1 LSHII
6 MTAFNAIT
14 PIIIL
19 IGLGYIL
26 KKKGFLTKD
35 FISRGNKLVFRF
47 CMPAMLFVNVY
58 GIEDL
63 QNVNWAVVLYCVF
76 ITAILFFIGFLCAV
90 VTTKVPDRR
99 GVLLQCTFRSNFAI
113 IGLTMAAML
122 GGDPAVANAAVVS
135 SVIIPLYNI
144 LGVIS
149 LTIFMDNG
157 ESGGKQ
163 LRSVFRN
170 ILTNPMIM
178 GIAAGM
184 LCVLIRMAQKSLLG
198 SVVFSI
204 KEDLTAVYTA
214 LNYLKSMTTPF
225 ALLILGGQ
233 FEFSAV
239 RGCRKEICVGT
250 LMRIVVAPL
259 IGIGLAIVLS
269 GTTSFFHCGPD
280 MYPALI
286 AIYGSP
292 AAVTSAVMAGA
303 MGNDEQLATQLVVW
317 TSLLSI
323 ITLFAQICML
333 MYAGFL

>member
-1 LSHII
+1 MSHII
-6 MTAFNAIT
+6 LTAFNAIS
-14 PIIIL
+14 PIIFM
-19 IGLGYIL
+19 IGLGYLL
-26 KKKGFLTKD
+26 KQKGFLTQE
-35 FISRGNKLVFRF
+35 FISRGNRLVFRI
-47 CMPAMLFVNVY
+47 CMPAMLFVNIY

-63 QNVNWAVVLYCVF
+63 QNVNWMVVLYCVF
-76 ITAILFFIGFLCAV
+76 ITVVLFSLGYLCAV
-90 VTTKVPDRR
+90 LTTKAPDRR

-122 GGDPAVANAAVVS
+122 GGDPAVANAAVIS

-144 LGVIS
+144 LGVVS
-149 LTIFMDNG
+149 LTMFMGSG
-157 ESGGKQ
+157 ESGRKQ
-163 LRSVFRN
+163 LQSVFRN

-178 GIAAGM
+178 GIGAGM
-184 LCVLIRMAQKSLLG
+184 LCVLVRMLQKSLLG
-198 SVVFSI
+198 SVVFTM
-204 KEDLTAVYTA
+204 KKDLTFVYTT

-239 RGCRKEICVGT
+239 KGYRKEICIGT
-250 LMRIVVAPL
+250 MMRIVIAPM

-269 GTTSFFHCGPD
+269 RATSFFHCGAD

-323 ITLFAQICML
+323 VTLFTQICML
-333 MYAGFL
+333 LYVGFI